1 MEPTATSAV
10 FDVGETDF
18 DRLVVERSRTLPV
31 VVDFWAEWC
40 APCRSLGPVL
50 ERAVS
55 ARAGKVELAKVDV
68 DANGALAASHRVQGI
83 PAVKAFRDGRVVDEF
98 TGALPAPEV
107 ERFLDA
113 LSPSEAEEL
122 AERAAAAGDEEGLR
136 RALELDPRQ
145 APAATAL
152 ARLLLARGEP
162 AAALEVAEA
171 LAPTD
176 FLCAQLAARARL
188 ELGDDPPSEAF
199 AALDE
204 GGHERALELL
214 QEAVTEAGDAERRD
228 LLRQVMVGVFTELGV
243 EHPLAREHRRR
254 LAAALS

>member
-1 MEPTATSAV
+1 MEPAATPAV
-10 FDVGETDF
+10 FDVAAADF
-18 DRLVVERSRTLPV
+18 DRLVLERSHTLPI
-31 VVDFWAEWC
+31 VVDFWAQWC

-68 DANGALAASHRVQGI
+68 DANGALAARHRVQGI
-83 PAVKAFRDGRVVDEF
+83 PAVKAFRDGQVVDEF

-113 LSPSEAEEL
+113 LVPTEAEEL
-122 AERAAAAGDEEGLR
+122 ASLAADAGDEEGLR
-136 RALELDPRQ
+136 RALELDSRQ
-145 APAATAL
+145 APAAIAL

-162 AAALEVAEA
+162 DAVLEVAEP
-171 LAPTD
+171 LASTD

-188 ELGDDPPSEAF
+188 ELGGDPPAEAF

-204 GGHERALELL
+204 GDHARALELL
-214 QEAVTEAGDAERRD
+214 QEAVATAVDAERRD

-243 EHPLAREHRRR
+243 DHPLAREHRRR

>member
-1 MEPTATSAV
+1 MEPTATPAV
-10 FDVGETDF
+10 FDAVEGDF

-68 DANGALAASHRVQGI
+68 DANGALAARHRVQGI
-83 PAVKAFRDGRVVDEF
+83 PAVKAFHDGRVVNEF

-113 LSPSEAEEL
+113 LVPSEAEEL
-122 AERAAAAGDEEGLR
+122 ATRAAAADDEEGLR

-145 APAATAL
+145 APAAIAL

-162 AAALEVAEA
+162 DAALEVAEP

-176 FLCAQLAARARL
+176 FLCAQLTARARL
-188 ELGDDPPSEAF
+188 ELAGDPPAEAF

-204 GGHERALELL
+204 ADHERALELL
-214 QEAVTEAGDAERRD
+214 QEAVAAAGEPERRD

-243 EHPLAREHRRR
+243 DHPLARQHRRQ

>member
-10 FDVGETDF
+10 FDVAEGDF
-18 DRLVVERSRTLPV
+18 DRLVVERSRTVPV

-50 ERAVS
+50 EFAVS
-55 ARAGKVELAKVDV
+55 ARAGKAELAKVDV
-68 DANGALAASHRVQGI
+68 DANGSLAARHRVQGI

-113 LSPSEAEEL
+113 LLPSEAEEL
-122 AERAAAAGDEEGLR
+122 AARAAAAGDEEGLR

-145 APAATAL
+145 GPAVTAL
-152 ARLLLARGEP
+152 AQLLLARGEP
-162 AAALEVAEA
+162 AAALEVAEP

-204 GGHERALELL
+204 GDYERALELL
-214 QEAVTEAGDAERRD
+214 QEAVAAADAERRD

-243 EHPLAREHRRR
+243 DHPLAREHRRR

>member
-1 MEPTATSAV
+1 MEPTAIPAIFEV
-10 FDVGETDF
+10 AEADF

-50 ERAVS
+50 ERAVT

-68 DANGALAASHRVQGI
+68 DASGTLAARHRVQGI
-83 PAVKAFRDGRVVDEF
+83 PAVKAFRDGRVVNEF

-113 LSPSEAEEL
+113 LVPSEAEEL
-122 AERAAAAGDEEGLR
+122 AAGAAAAGDEEGLR
-136 RALELDPRQ
+136 RALALDPRQ
-145 APAATAL
+145 TPAAVAL
-152 ARLLLARGEP
+152 AQLLLARGEP
-162 AAALEVAEA
+162 AAALEVTEP

-188 ELGDDPPSEAF
+188 ELGDDPPADAF

-204 GGHERALELL
+204 GDHERALELL
-214 QEAVTEAGDAERRD
+214 QEAVAGADDGERRD

-243 EHPLAREHRRR
+243 DHPLARQHRRR